1 MSYFH
6 KSEHC
11 ISPAINPPADCRNQ
25 ADGAEPRQNEA
36 VVGHPALLDI
46 LKTLEQKSSTGS
58 ASVCSGWGEGSNEQ
72 LETPGARS
80 SKKQGLKRGGGGD
93 KRWCGA
99 IPDSGTVIIEAKN
112 ASSLPQVGKSALVG
126 NWREKRQSQGRIM
139 LRDSMRP
146 CPLQTACA

>member
-46 LKTLEQKSSTGS
+46 LKTFKRAPRAVPRCVLDGERAATSSWKHLE
-58 ASVCSGWGEGSNEQ
+58 
-72 LETPGARS
+72 PGA
-80 SKKQGLKRGGGGD
+80 
-93 KRWCGA
+93 
-99 IPDSGTVIIEAKN
+99 AKN
-112 ASSLPQVGKSALVG
+112 
-126 NWREKRQSQGRIM
+126 
-139 LRDSMRP
+139 RD
-146 CPLQTACA
+146 